1 MSSLVQLCT
10 DNGFNLKPDIV
21 HVDFEESMMKV
32 IRSIFPATIIKC
44 CRFHLGQA
52 WWRKIQNLGLAN
64 EYKDSA
70 NSEIGK
76 LLTAF
81 FGLADTYIT
90 QESLFPPHLWAEAP
104 SEMKRTNNGPES
116 FHCHYNGQ
124 FYSNHPSIHVFLE
137 VILDQQATTCIK
149 MRNMTEQAPQ
159 PRIEREKTDF
169 VVDAFQKYSSG
180 EISRD
185 HYVRSVRFRYRANTE
200 M

>member
-1 MSSLVQLCT
+1 MGHTNFAQNSSSSFTPSMVFWMDIRCLLYLYYYLGSLKLSTDTVCLVLFNCVLTMVLTWSLILSMSILLVLFISDGASAHRWGGNNDSC
-10 DNGFNLKPDIV
+10 
-21 HVDFEESMMKV
+21 V
-32 IRSIFPATIIKC
+32 IYVSARPKNAVNNFPI
-44 CRFHLGQA
+44 
-52 WWRKIQNLGLAN
+52 
-64 EYKDSA
+64 
-70 NSEIGK
+70 SEF
-76 LLTAF
+76 A
-81 FGLADTYIT
+81 
-90 QESLFPPHLWAEAP
+90 ESLY
-104 SEMKRTNNGPES
+104 
-116 FHCHYNGQ
+116 CHYNGQ
-124 FYSNHPSIHVFLE
+124 FYSSHPSIHVFLE

>member
-1 MSSLVQLCT
+1 M
-10 DNGFNLKPDIV
+10 D
-21 HVDFEESMMKV
+21 
-32 IRSIFPATIIKC
+32 
-44 CRFHLGQA
+44 
-52 WWRKIQNLGLAN
+52 
-64 EYKDSA
+64 
-70 NSEIGK
+70 
-76 LLTAF
+76 
-81 FGLADTYIT
+81 
-90 QESLFPPHLWAEAP
+90 
-104 SEMKRTNNGPES
+104 GPES

-124 FYSNHPSIHVFLE
+124 FYSSHPSIHVFLE